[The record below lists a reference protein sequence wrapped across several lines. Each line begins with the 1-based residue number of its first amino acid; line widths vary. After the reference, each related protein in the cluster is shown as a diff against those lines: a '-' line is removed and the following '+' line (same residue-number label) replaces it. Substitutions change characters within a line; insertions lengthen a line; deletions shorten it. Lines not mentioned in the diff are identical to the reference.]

1 MSSEQ
6 NEKDLIAKNPQSVE
20 TKKLPRVKSEL
31 NPKMNKSENYATMA
45 DDPYFEKEEE
55 RYNDGKTVDR
65 AMTVYG
71 EPDQID
77 EEDKLAIT
85 KETIF
90 VKEFEYASLAKKQDL
105 LTAYKYLYGACFRG
119 HIHVANFLLHKCR
132 ISPFIQ
138 DPETS
143 ISPFMAAIEGN

>member
-1 MSSEQ
+1 MSSDQ
-6 NEKDLIAKNPQSVE
+6 NEKDLLIKNPQSVE
-20 TKKLPRVKSEL
+20 TKKLARVKSEL
-31 NPKMNKSENYATMA
+31 HPKMNKSENYATLA
-45 DDPYFEKEEE
+45 DDPYFEKDEEL
-55 RYNDGKTVDR
+55 YDGKTYDK

-77 EEDKLAIT
+77 EEDKAAIT

-90 VKEFEYASLAKKQDL
+90 VKEYDFKSLAGKQDL
-105 LTAYKYLYGACFRG
+105 LTAYKYLYWACYRG

>member
-1 MSSEQ
+1 MSSGQ

-55 RYNDGKTVDR
+55 IYNDGKTVDR

-71 EPDQID
+71 EPD
-77 EEDKLAIT
+77 
-85 KETIF
+85 
-90 VKEFEYASLAKKQDL
+90 
-105 LTAYKYLYGACFRG
+105 
-119 HIHVANFLLHKCR
+119 
-132 ISPFIQ
+132 
-138 DPETS
+138 
-143 ISPFMAAIEGN
+143 